1 MKRAGG
7 DARGG
12 GERVWVRA
20 RRPFADVCPLCRSGV
35 ARRVK
40 QHVVEIVDHHQDG
53 KECAAV
59 TGDRRR
65 IAFDDGKGSGIASCC
80 TLVADWFKDSAP
92 SLLPQVAVPLL
103 GAWLWVRC
111 PPFPRRTHLV

>member
-1 MKRAGG
+1 MGRG
-7 DARGG
+7 ARCAHA
-12 GERVWVRA
+12 A
-20 RRPFADVCPLCRSGV
+20 RLLTSASLCRSGV
-35 ARRVK
+35 AVALRGGAVRE

-103 GAWLWVRC
+103 GAWRWVRC
-111 PPFPRRTHLV
+111 PPPFPRRTHLV